1 MNKETE
7 KKIYVAGHKGMVG
20 SAIVRS
26 LKKKGFNNL
35 LLASKKELDLTN
47 QSLTYSF
54 LEEHKPDYIF
64 LSAAKVG
71 GILANNTYKADFL
84 IQNMLIQ
91 NNIIYGAFKANIKN
105 LCFLGSSCIY
115 PKNCKKPIKEE
126 YLLTGPLEE
135 TNEPYALAKISG
147 LKLCESLN
155 FQYGTNYVSLMPTNV
170 YGPNDNFDEFN
181 SHVLA
186 ALIRK
191 VHKAKLDK
199 EENIILWGTGT
210 AKREFIY
217 VDDLADACTFIMT
230 EKQLRGIFNIGTG
243 FEISIKELAHII
255 MDVIG
260 VDFKI
265 IYDKTKPDG
274 MLSKVLDS
282 SKINNLGWKPKFN
295 FRDGIRLAY
304 NAYLENMK

>member
-35 LLASKKELDLTN
+35 LLVSKTELDLTN

-54 LEEHKPDYIF
+54 LEKHKPDYIF

-71 GILANNTYKADFL
+71 GILANSTYKADFL

-91 NNIIYGAFKANIKN
+91 NNIIYGAFKANLKT

-115 PKNCKKPIKEE
+115 PKDCKKPIKEE

-147 LKLCESLN
+147 LKLCETMN
-155 FQYGTNYVSLMPTNV
+155 FQYGTNYVSVMPTNV
-170 YGPNDNFDEFN
+170 YGPNDNYDELN

-191 VHKAKLDK
+191 IHKAKLNK
-199 EENIILWGTGT
+199 EKNIILWGSGV

-230 EKQLRGIFNIGTG
+230 EKLFKGIYNIGTG
-243 FEISIKELAHII
+243 LEISIEELAYLV

-260 VDFKI
+260 VDFNI
-265 IYDKTKPDG
+265 RYDKRKPDG
-274 MLSKVLDS
+274 MY
-282 SKINNLGWKPKFN
+282 SKILDCTRIKNLGWKSKIN
-295 FRDGIRLAY
+295 LKKGIKLSY
-304 NAYLENMK
+304 DSYLDSLI

>member
-243 FEISIKELAHII
+243 FEISIKELAHLI

-282 SKINNLGWKPKFN
+282 SKINNLGWKPKLS

>member
-1 MNKETE
+1 
-7 KKIYVAGHKGMVG
+7 
-20 SAIVRS
+20 
-26 LKKKGFNNL
+26 
-35 LLASKKELDLTN
+35 
-47 QSLTYSF
+47 
-54 LEEHKPDYIF
+54 
-64 LSAAKVG
+64 
-71 GILANNTYKADFL
+71 
-84 IQNMLIQ
+84 
-91 NNIIYGAFKANIKN
+91 
-105 LCFLGSSCIY
+105 
-115 PKNCKKPIKEE
+115 
-126 YLLTGPLEE
+126 
-135 TNEPYALAKISG
+135 
-147 LKLCESLN
+147 
-155 FQYGTNYVSLMPTNV
+155 MPTNV

-191 VHKAKLDK
+191 VHKAKFDK

-230 EKQLRGIFNIGTG
+230 EKHLKGIFNIGTG
-243 FEISIKELAHII
+243 FEISIKELAHLI

-282 SKINNLGWKPKFN
+282 SKINNLGWKPKLS
-295 FRDGIRLAY
+295 FRDGIRHAY
-304 NAYLENMK
+304 NAYLKNIK

>member
-230 EKQLRGIFNIGTG
+230 EKHLKGIFNIGTG

-282 SKINNLGWKPKFN
+282 SKINNLGWKPKLS